1 MDFQKFY
8 DGKAFD
14 VYKYLGAHPEKDGG
28 VTFRTFALNAD
39 KVAVLGEFN
48 GWTDTFMSDR
58 ERKGFFEITIPEAK
72 VGQMYKYAVYSKL
85 GRIEHCD
92 PYGFGMELRPNFAS
106 IVRNLDEYYF
116 SDEKWMKERTLNYD
130 KPLNIYE
137 LHLGSWKRNDA
148 DPNGWYKYDEIA
160 DDLIAYLK
168 KYHFT
173 HVEFMPLAQL
183 MKLIDRLHNAGIGAI
198 VDFVPA
204 HFANDYY
211 ALKEFDGTELYEY
224 PASDVSD
231 SEWGTRNFIYA
242 RREVMSFMM
251 SAANYW
257 LAEYH
262 FDGLRMDAISR
273 MKAFTDSIRRPC

>member
-106 IVRNLDEYYF
+106 IIRNLDEYYF

-173 HVEFMPLAQL
+173 HVEFMPLAE
-183 MKLIDRLHNAGIGAI
+183 H
-198 VDFVPA
+198 P
-204 HFANDYY
+204 
-211 ALKEFDGTELYEY
+211 FDG
-224 PASDVSD
+224 S
-231 SEWGTRNFIYA
+231 WGYQ
-242 RREVMSFMM
+242 
-251 SAANYW
+251 
-257 LAEYH
+257 
-262 FDGLRMDAISR
+262 
-273 MKAFTDSIRRPC
+273 